1 MSPLRK
7 RMLEEMQLRNLSEA
21 TIDSYVKA
29 VWRFARHFKKSPD
42 QLGAEQVREYLLYLR
57 NEKKKSWSTLEVNRG
72 ALKFL
77 YCRVL
82 KQKWFDDEIAAPK
95 RRPESLI
102 VLSVEQITQILNGTY
117 NLKHWTIIAT
127 FYATGLRCDELR
139 HLKVGDIDSGQM
151 LLHVRHG
158 KGGRERKVA
167 LSPALLERLKTYYR
181 RYRPTDWLFPSR
193 QRPVEPLNDG
203 TIRTLCR
210 TAGRRAKIPL
220 LVHPHLFRHACATHM
235 LDAGTDLRTIQVLL
249 GHRDIRTT
257 ARYLHVSLK
266 RLHAAS
272 SPFDALQLT
281 PMDGSRGDPGSSE

>member
-21 TIDSYVKA
+21 TIETYVKA

-42 QLGAEQVREYLLYLR
+42 QLGSEQVREYLLYLR
-57 NEKKKSWSTLEVNRG
+57 NEKEDSWSTLQVNRG

-82 KQKWFDDEIAAPK
+82 KEKWFDDEIVAPK
-95 RRPESLI
+95 RRPELPI
-102 VLSVEQITQILNGTY
+102 VLSVEQVTQILNGTC

-127 FYATGLRCDELR
+127 FYATGMRCDELR
-139 HLKVGDIDSGQM
+139 HLKVEDIDSDQM
-151 LLHVRHG
+151 LLRVRHG
-158 KGGRERKVA
+158 KGGRERKIA
-167 LSPALLERLKTYYR
+167 LSQALLERLKTYYR
-181 RYRPTDWLFPSR
+181 RFKPADWLFPSR
-193 QRPVEPLNDG
+193 QRAGDPMDNG

-235 LDAGTDLRTIQVLL
+235 LDAGADLRTIQVLL

-272 SPFDALQLT
+272 SPFDALQLCSI
-281 PMDGSRGDPGSSE
+281 DGSRGDHRQ